1 LVENFILPILGMI
14 KDDRSVQNTNL
25 TKLITLVN
33 SKTIVDFM
41 SDLHIVLSQIYVKY
55 TDNRNLLQFE

>member
-1 LVENFILPILGMI
+1 MI